1 MRSIIRRS
9 AAVVTLTFAALM
21 VACGSE
27 SPTAPSAP
35 TFPRHTVGGTI
46 GSGGRTSETPINTA
60 AAADSGSTAT
70 NRGGGTFGSGA

>member
-9 AAVVTLTFAALM
+9 AAVATLAFAALI

-27 SPTAPSAP
+27 SPTAPTS
-35 TFPRHTVGGTI
+35 PRFDGGGTF
-46 GSGGRTSETPINTA
+46 GSGARTSETPVNTA

>member
-9 AAVVTLTFAALM
+9 AAVATLAFAALT

-27 SPTAPSAP
+27 SPTLPSAP
-35 TFPRHTVGGTI
+35 TSPRLD
-46 GSGGRTSETPINTA
+46 TSQTPPNTT